1 MTSRRTLP
9 PITAIVYP
17 EGQHVDDLMRAIADR
32 LRADGVRLAGAV
44 QINQTRPWRP
54 KCDMTLVDLSSG
66 REVRISEDRGPEA
79 RGCRLD
85 VAALDQAMVM
95 TAAGLAAGA
104 DLLIVNKFGKMEAAG
119 RGGRLDVA
127 ALDQAMVMTAAGLA
141 AGADLLIVNK
151 FGKME
156 AAGRGFGP
164 LIGEA
169 IADGVP
175 VLIAV
180 PEANVAAWDAF
191 AGDYSAQHDLADLGG
206 PIGEV
211 CTRLAL
217 AGRT

>member
-1 MTSRRTLP
+1 MTSGKQMP

-17 EGQHVDDLMRAIADR
+17 EGEHADDLMREIADH
-32 LRADGVRLAGAV
+32 LRARGLKLGGAV
-44 QINQTRPWRP
+44 QLNQTRPWRP

-66 REVRISEDRGPEA
+66 QEVRISEDRGPEA

-95 TAAGLAAGA
+95 TTASLAAGP
-104 DLLIVNKFGKMEAAG
+104 DLL
-119 RGGRLDVA
+119 L
-127 ALDQAMVMTAAGLA
+127 
-141 AGADLLIVNK
+141 VNK

-164 LIGEA
+164 IIGDA
-169 IADGVP
+169 IANGTP

-191 AGDYSAQHDLADLGG
+191 AGDYSARHDLADLTG
-206 PIGEV
+206 PISDI
-211 CTRLAL
+211 CTRLGLTA
-217 AGRT
+217 RC

>member
-1 MTSRRTLP
+1 MTSHRTLP

-32 LRADGVRLAGAV
+32 LRADGLRLAGAV

-95 TAAGLAAGA
+95 TA
-104 DLLIVNKFGKMEAAG
+104 D
-119 RGGRLDVA
+119 
-127 ALDQAMVMTAAGLA
+127 GLA

-191 AGDYSAQHDLADLGG
+191 AGDYSAQHDLADLNG
-206 PIGEV
+206 PINRVCQRLGLGEPV
-211 CTRLAL
+211 
-217 AGRT
+217 